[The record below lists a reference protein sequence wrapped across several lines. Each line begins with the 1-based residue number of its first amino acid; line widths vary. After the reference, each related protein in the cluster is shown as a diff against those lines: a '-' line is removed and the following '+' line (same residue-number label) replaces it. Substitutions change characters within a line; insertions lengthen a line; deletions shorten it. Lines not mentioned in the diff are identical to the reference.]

1 MKASDSASS
10 FPKSYLKG
18 YRYSAVKSGIKKT
31 GDLDLALIVSDEP
44 ASVAGVFTKNRF
56 PAAPVILDRER
67 IKDGRARAILANA
80 GCANACTGEPG
91 IEDAASSSR
100 WIAVAL
106 DIPEEEILVASTGV
120 IGDRLPVEKIRSNVS
135 VLVAGLD
142 AGASDK
148 VARAIMT
155 TDTVPKTAARSGA
168 ASGFPYGVFGVV
180 KGSGMIHPD
189 MATMLCFV
197 MTDAK
202 VEPAALRAAL
212 ESGLERS
219 FHAITVD
226 GDTSTNDTVLVLA
239 NGASGGPV
247 VVEGGPDFDVFANAL
262 GEVLEELAVA
272 VVKDAEGATKLIHI
286 RVEGA
291 ENKEAA
297 LLTAKAVAHSPLCK
311 TAFYGEDI
319 NWGRI
324 LCAAGYGGAEVDPD
338 KAALWY
344 DDVQIVVNGRGVGPE
359 AEARALLAAK
369 NREFT
374 VRLDLGVGDAEAVF
388 HTSDLS
394 HDYVTIN
401 ASYKT

>member
-1 MKASDSASS
+1 MKASDGASS
-10 FPKSYLKG
+10 LPKG

-31 GDLDLALIVSDEP
+31 DDFDLALIVSDEP

-67 IKDGRARAILANA
+67 IKGGRASAILVNA
-80 GCANACTGEPG
+80 GCANACTGRQG
-91 IEDAASSSR
+91 LTDAVTSSR
-100 WIAVAL
+100 WIAEAL

-120 IGDRLPVEKIRSNVS
+120 IGDGLPMEKIRSNVPG
-135 VLVAGLD
+135 LVAGLD
-142 AGASDK
+142 AGASDQ

-155 TDTVPKTAARSGA
+155 TDTVPKTAVRSGA
-168 ASGFPYGVFGVV
+168 AGGVPYGVFGVV

-239 NGASGGPV
+239 GGASGGPGI
-247 VVEGGPDFDVFANAL
+247 VEGGPEFDAFSDAL
-262 GEVLEELAVA
+262 GEVLEELALA
-272 VVKDAEGATKLIHI
+272 VVIDAEGATKLIHI

-291 ENKEAA
+291 ENKDAA
-297 LLTAKAVAHSPLCK
+297 LLTAKAIAHSPLCK

-338 KAALWY
+338 KVALWY
-344 DDVQIVVNGRGVGPE
+344 DDVMIVENGRGVGPE
-359 AEARALLAAK
+359 AEALALAAAK
-369 NREFT
+369 SREFT
-374 VRLDLGVGDAEAVF
+374 VRIALGVGDAEAVF